1 MIEHIATES
10 IGRFRESEEAQERVR
25 GGEVLEYFVS
35 SHKWE
40 SVALAREY
48 WLSQCRSERPAWVL
62 AARQGEGRKE
72 LLHFYQAMGLHRA
85 HPWQETLLARL
96 RSHSMA
102 RCLLEVIARHV
113 VIWRSQVV
121 SFEDLPEGELRKWEE
136 VLASVACHDSI
147 MRGEGLRCPLP
158 IQSADAT
165 AFGEGCII
173 DTHL

>member
-1 MIEHIATES
+1 MKTVYTLELSTNAQQVNRKVISLREAHLAREHIATES
-10 IGRFRESEEAQERVR
+10 IGRFRESEEAQERDR

-85 HPWQETLLARL
+85 HPWQQTLLASL
-96 RSHSMA
+96 CSHSMA
-102 RCLLEVIARHV
+102 RCLLEVIAGHV

-121 SFEDLPEGELRKWEE
+121 
-136 VLASVACHDSI
+136 
-147 MRGEGLRCPLP
+147 
-158 IQSADAT
+158 
-165 AFGEGCII
+165 
-173 DTHL
+173 